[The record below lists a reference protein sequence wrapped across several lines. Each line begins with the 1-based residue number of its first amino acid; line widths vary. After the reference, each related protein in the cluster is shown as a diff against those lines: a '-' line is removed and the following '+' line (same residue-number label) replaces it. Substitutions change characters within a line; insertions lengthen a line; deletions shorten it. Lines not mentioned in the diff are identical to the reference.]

1 LSETKIKKAILRCCF
16 VEGKIGETINET
28 TIMTKETSP
37 LEKELEKIITR
48 HMVQPPKS
56 GARAEINKRTNEK
69 LDVSMHPSIRV
80 QQPIMQRQQYYT
92 GDA

>member
-1 LSETKIKKAILRCCF
+1 MRLFCIS
-16 VEGKIGETINET
+16 GENHQLEA
-28 TIMTKETSP
+28 IMTKESSP

-56 GARAEINKRTNEK
+56 GARTGISGNISEK
-69 LDVSMHPSIRV
+69 VDVSMHASIRA
-80 QQPIMQRQQYYT
+80 QQPVMRRQQYYT